1 MSALTLSWKAHNI
14 YAYCLS
20 CDILSKNQ
28 GGVDLI
34 LNQRGP
40 RFMFQYSCQIK
51 EVHGS
56 CSSICARSKRSTVHV
71 PVFVPDCEHYLVY
84 LFITLFLFLISRIQ
98 SIGAGLLSVAED
110 LMKTLRQTVKT
121 FNYKALKYLQ
131 IAYYA
136 ALIFVFFM
144 PYRKQCRIKLC

>member
-121 FNYKALKYLQ
+121 FNNKALKYLQ

-136 ALIFVFFM
+136 ALIFFFFM
-144 PYRKQCRIKLC
+144 PYRKQSRIKLC

>member
-121 FNYKALKYLQ
+121 FNYKSLKYLQ

>member
-136 ALIFVFFM
+136 ALIFFFFM
-144 PYRKQCRIKLC
+144 PYRKQSRIKLC